1 MGFTDL
7 SRLFETV
14 LPLLRAMLL
23 TRQGISLR
31 YVTSLSQSDECS
43 KLILHVA
50 MQLGL
55 YLHRRKVGVRRLVSE
70 DSDYFGSWLAMIHGL
85 GDFDDFDQPTCSE
98 VRIRLDHP

>member
-1 MGFTDL
+1 M
-7 SRLFETV
+7 
-14 LPLLRAMLL
+14 LLRFREA
-23 TRQGISLR
+23 
-31 YVTSLSQSDECS
+31 TSVS

-85 GDFDDFDQPTCSE
+85 GDFDDLDQPTCSE
-98 VRIRLDHP
+98 VRIRLNYP